1 VDGAGVQRRGDALLS
16 RLSRRTTG
24 GRWIPEIDGLRF
36 VAIALVLADHAAVAL
51 SLATHANVVEAPFG
65 SASEPARLA
74 PMAAILRR
82 GSVGVLVFF
91 LVSGFVLALPFVRSR
106 ASGGH
111 PVDLGR
117 YLGRR
122 VTRIEPPY
130 LITMTV
136 LFVAA
141 SLAGSSV
148 GLGHYV
154 ASLGY
159 LHGAYFGTDSPLN
172 GVAWSLE
179 IEVQFYV
186 VVPALAL
193 LVCAGGRILRRSRI
207 ILMAAFA
214 IVSQM
219 FGFLTAHTFLGSS
232 IQFFLLGWLLAD
244 LYVTDWAEAPRPARM
259 WDLVGFATVPLLLV
273 GLATVPP
280 PVEHVL
286 TPWLVFALGYSAL
299 RSISLRRVLS
309 NRWIATIGGMCYSI
323 YLVHY
328 ALFVTVQRFLGP
340 VGRLPSSVAPVVSLL
355 VLVPLAVVVG
365 AVFFVLV
372 ERPCMDPHWLDRAIG
387 RIRAAGAPRPRPD
400 DGLTVVISDSGVVS
414 GEPVPAR

>member
-1 VDGAGVQRRGDALLS
+1 VQRRGEALSS

-36 VAIALVLADHAAVAL
+36 VAIALVLADHAVVAL
-51 SLATHANVVEAPFG
+51 SLATHASVVEAPFG

-74 PMAAILRR
+74 PIAAMFRR

-91 LVSGFVLALPFVRSR
+91 MVSGFVLALPFIRSR
-106 ASGGH
+106 SSGG
-111 PVDLGR
+111 PPLDLGR
-117 YLGRR
+117 YLLRR

-130 LITMTV
+130 VVIMTL

-141 SLAGSSV
+141 SLGGSPV

-159 LHGAYFGTDSPLN
+159 LHGAYFGSDSPLN

-193 LVCAGGRILRRSRI
+193 LLCAGGRIARRSRI
-207 ILMAAFA
+207 LLIVVLAV
-214 IVSQM
+214 VSQM
-219 FGFLTAHTFLGSS
+219 LGLLTAHTFLGSS

-244 LYVTDWAEAPRPARM
+244 LYVTEWAEAPRTARI
-259 WDLVGFATVPLLLV
+259 WDVVGFATVPLLLV
-273 GLATVPP
+273 GLATVSG

-299 RSISLRRVLS
+299 RSISFRRVLS

-328 ALFVTVQRFLGP
+328 ALFIMVQRFLGP
-340 VGRLPSSVAPVVSLL
+340 VGRLPASLAPVVSLL

-365 AVFFVLV
+365 AVFFVLI
-372 ERPCMDPHWLDRAIG
+372 ERPCMDPHWLDRATV
-387 RIRAAGAPRPRPD
+387 RIRDVGAHRPRTEE
-400 DGLTVVISDSGVVS
+400 GLTVVIPDSGLVS
-414 GEPVPAR
+414 GEAVPAR

>member
-1 VDGAGVQRRGDALLS
+1 MQRRGDALLS

-36 VAIALVLADHAAVAL
+36 VAIALVLADHATVAL
-51 SLATHANVVEAPFG
+51 SLATHAILVEGPFG

-74 PMAAILRR
+74 PVAAILRR

-91 LVSGFVLALPFVRSR
+91 MVSGFVLALPFVRSR

-117 YLGRR
+117 YLRRR

-130 LITMTV
+130 VITMTV

-141 SLAGSSV
+141 SLAGSPV

-186 VVPALAL
+186 AVPALAL

-207 ILMAAFA
+207 ILIVALA

-244 LYVTDWAEAPRPARM
+244 LYITDWTEAPRPARI

-299 RSISLRRVLS
+299 RSISFRRVLS

-328 ALFVTVQRFLGP
+328 ALFVMVQRFLGP
-340 VGRLPSSVAPVVSLL
+340 VGRLPASVAPVVSLL
-355 VLVPLAVVVG
+355 VLVPSAVVVG

-387 RIRAAGAPRPRPD
+387 RIRDAGTHRPRPD
-400 DGLTVVISDSGVVS
+400 DGLTVVIPDSGVVS
-414 GEPVPAR
+414 GDPVPAR